1 MVNYSRIYRNSFL
14 EIFKSICNPAGNV
27 YVQDSDPSQ
36 NFKAAKAALDKIE
49 NVQFSIPPCSQDLNP
64 VKSAFTLVEEKLSSD
79 AAKYSISEG
88 SYAKSVER
96 VEKTLLNYPTEPID
110 NTIKSMSKRISEV
123 IQSKGHHLKF

>member
-1 MVNYSRIYRNSFL
+1 MVNYSWIYRNSFL

-36 NFKAAKAALDKIE
+36 NFKAALDKIE
-49 NVQFSIPPCSQDLNP
+49 NVQLSIPPCSQDLNP
-64 VKSAFTLVEEKLSSD
+64 IKSAFTLVEEKLSSD

-110 NTIKSMSKRISEV
+110 NTIKSMSKRIS
-123 IQSKGHHLKF
+123 